1 MDREAILTLL
11 REHLPQLHELGIR
24 SLSMFGSVA
33 RGDFSPDSD
42 VDLLVEFDPPL
53 TFDRYIRAK
62 FYLEDLLSRPV
73 DLVFPDTLKPRVR
86 PNAERE
92 AIRVA

>member
-11 REHLPQLHELGIR
+11 RNHSPELHKLGIR
-24 SLSMFGSVA
+24 SLSVFGSVA
-33 RGDFSPDSD
+33 RGEISSDSD
-42 VDLLVEFDPPL
+42 VDLLVEFDLPL
-53 TFDRYIRAK
+53 TFDRYIQAK
-62 FYLEDLLSRPV
+62 FYIEDLLGRPV